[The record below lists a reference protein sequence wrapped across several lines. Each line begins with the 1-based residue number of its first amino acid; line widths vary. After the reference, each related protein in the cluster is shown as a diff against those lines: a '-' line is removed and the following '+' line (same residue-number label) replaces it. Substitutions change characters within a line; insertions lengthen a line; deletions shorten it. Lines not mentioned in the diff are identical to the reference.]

1 MTTNTEF
8 QNVTEDLKWRGALF
22 DATPGAE
29 HILATEKITAYN
41 GFDPTASSLH
51 IGNLVAIMGLVRLQQ
66 YGHTP
71 VALVGGGTGMIGDPS
86 GRADERTLLS
96 VTDIDYNVEAIRA
109 QLEPFLDFNAK
120 SNPASVVNNADWLRT
135 TDLLTF
141 LRDVGKHFTVNT
153 MMSRDSVKDR
163 FSRDSGISFTEFSY
177 QLLQAYDFLKLY
189 ENDNVGFQ
197 AGGSDQW
204 GNILGGVDLIRR
216 IHGADS
222 EGRPRAHG
230 IAYPLVVNSN
240 GEKFGKSIGGAPTLD
255 PKLTSPY
262 KLYQF
267 FLNVAD
273 ADAVPYVKLFTMLN
287 QVRIGALAE
296 AVSAEPHKRAAQ
308 KALAEQVTLTIHGQS
323 GLDQAL
329 KVTQAFFGG
338 DISGLSADQ
347 MEDVLDGSS
356 VTEVTRDQLSGEG
369 MRFSELAIS
378 AGVGKS
384 GGDVRRT
391 IEQGGM
397 YLNGEQ
403 IGDANRTIKTED
415 LVEGRLLIIRRGRK
429 NYSLVKLAEQLGL

>member
-1 MTTNTEF
+1 MTSNTEF
-8 QNVTEDLKWRGALF
+8 ENVAEDLEWRGALF
-22 DATPGAE
+22 DATPGAA
-29 HILATEKITAYN
+29 HTLAAEKITCYN

-51 IGNLVAIMGLVRLQQ
+51 IGNLVPVMGLVRLQQ

-96 VTDIDYNVEAIRA
+96 VADIDYNVEAIRA
-109 QLEPFLDFNAK
+109 QLEPFLDFKAK
-120 SNPASVVNNADWLRT
+120 SNPAKVVNNADWLRA
-135 TDLLTF
+135 TDLLSF

-177 QLLQAYDFLKLY
+177 QLLQAYDFLTLY
-189 ENDNVGFQ
+189 DRDHVGFQ

-216 IHGADS
+216 VHGADS
-222 EGRPRAHG
+222 KGRPRAHG

-255 PKLTSPY
+255 PKQTSPY

-273 ADAVPYVKLFTMLN
+273 ADAVSYVKLFTMLN
-287 QVRIGALAE
+287 QVQIGGLAE
-296 AVSAEPHKRAAQ
+296 SVVEEPQKRAAQ
-308 KALAEQVTLTIHGQS
+308 KALAEEVTRTIHGQG

-329 KVTQAFFGG
+329 KVTRAFFGG

-356 VTEVTRDQLSGEG
+356 VTEVNRDQLSGEG
-369 MRFSELAIS
+369 IRFSELAVS
-378 AGVGKS
+378 AGAGKS
-384 GGDVRRT
+384 GGDVKRT
-391 IEQGGM
+391 IDQGGM

-403 IGDANRTIKTED
+403 ITDAGRTVGVND
-415 LVEGRLLIIRRGRK
+415 LIEGRLLVIRRGRK
-429 NYSLVKLAEQLGL
+429 NYSLVKLAE